1 MQHPRQLP
9 PGPGFC
15 VHMHLCRGFRFLTTG
30 HLIAL
35 GSHKIGCP
43 CHSLLLGALDS
54 FKDHMCFSVIGL
66 VEKKGP
72 FFGSASAG
80 CFPTVV
86 PIHITHPYLYSLRS
100 TGCVEQGGVPRRHEP
115 CDLSQYGE
123 DEAKVICKIHY
134 DAWPLSHWNSF
145 SLQNLAVRQ

>member
-1 MQHPRQLP
+1 MQ
-9 PGPGFC
+9 
-15 VHMHLCRGFRFLTTG
+15 LCRGFRFLTIVDQ
-30 HLIAL
+30 IAL
-35 GSHKIGCP
+35 GRENRSP
-43 CHSLLLGALDS
+43 VSSLLLGALDS

-134 DAWPLSHWNSF
+134 DA
-145 SLQNLAVRQ
+145 